1 MNDLSE
7 KPTHISLKALAAELG
22 MDRSHARRYVL
33 NLGIIPAKRRTVDSG
48 GQLTLTV
55 SAPEAELI
63 RRTRSEQG
71 FSGAQGA
78 VENETGFFYVIQLI
92 PELDPK
98 RIKLGF
104 ADNVSNRLSQH
115 RTSAPTAKLLRSWPC
130 RRSWERTA
138 IDAIAAVGGAL
149 ILNEVFQFQDIE
161 AAIARADQFFSTIAK
176 ALRSLRCRRSLAS
189 SLGRGCGLT
198 TQST

>member
-1 MNDLSE
+1 MNDLPDN
-7 KPTHISLKALAAELG
+7 PTHISLKALAVELG

-33 NLGIIPAKRRTVDSG
+33 NLGIIPAKRRTADSG

-63 RRTRSEQG
+63 RRARSEQG

-78 VENETGFFYVIQLI
+78 VENETGFFYVIQLV
-92 PELDPK
+92 PELEPK

-115 RTSAPTAKLLRSWPC
+115 RTSAPTAKLLKSWPC

-161 AAIARADQFFSTIAK
+161 AAIARADQFFS
-176 ALRSLRCRRSLAS
+176 LLPRPSDRCAVADHSPHRRDDDAV
-189 SLGRGCGLT
+189 
-198 TQST
+198 